1 MDQRPTGGEWEFQI
15 DKWVEPKPGFVGD
28 NRVYAIIN
36 MLPPGGTYRIKV
48 AVTKIDGKCMIRR
61 YFRPPYV
68 RGENNHYRATELH
81 GQHIKLLPVEGK
93 RTIRKAYPLAVLM
106 L

>member
-1 MDQRPTGGEWEFQI
+1 MDQHPTGGEWEFQVE
-15 DKWVEPKPGFVGD
+15 KWVEPNARGD
-28 NRVYAIIN
+28 NRVYAIIS

-48 AVTKIDGKCMIRR
+48 AVTKYNGIYRIRK

-68 RGENNHYRATELH
+68 RGADNSFRALDSY
-81 GQHIKLLPVEGK
+81 GQHINTLPREGK
-93 RTIRKAYPLAVLM
+93 RAIRKAYPLAVLM

>member
-1 MDQRPTGGEWEFQI
+1 MDQHPTGGEWEFQI
-15 DKWVEPKPGFVGD
+15 DKWVEPNPRGEG
-28 NRVYAIIN
+28 RVYAIIS

-48 AVTKIDGKCMIRR
+48 AVTKYNGKCRIRR

-68 RGENNHYRATELH
+68 RGTNNSFKAVELH
-81 GQHIKLLPVEGK
+81 GQHIKELPREGK
-93 RTIRKAYPLAVLM
+93 RTIRRAYPLAVLM

>member
-15 DKWVEPKPGFVGD
+15 DRWVEPNKRGD
-28 NRVYAIIN
+28 DSRVYAIIN
-36 MLPPGGTYRIKV
+36 MLPTGGLYRIKV
-48 AVTKIDGKCMIRR
+48 GVTKHNGKCIIRK

-68 RGENNHYRATELH
+68 RGNDNHYKAIEAY
-81 GQHIKLLPVEGK
+81 GQHIKNLPREGK
-93 RTIRKAYPLAVLM
+93 RAIRKAYPLAVLM

>member
-15 DKWVEPKPGFVGD
+15 DKWVEPKPVFGD

-48 AVTKIDGKCMIRR
+48 AVTKIDGKCRIRR

-68 RGENNHYRATELH
+68 RGTNNSFKAVELH
-81 GQHIKLLPVEGK
+81 GQHIKELPREGK
-93 RTIRKAYPLAVLM
+93 RTIRRAYPLAVL
-106 L
+106 LL